1 MAEIGQIPETPP
13 GVPTGFGL
21 AASGGM
27 LPKLASGQRGSG
39 GTCCPTRVNHL
50 VARRSQEVQARRH
63 AHPDSIRG
71 RAGPIF
77 ALAMPVLRFIE
88 PCLPS
93 LADRPP
99 SGTNWIHEIKH
110 DGYRLMARRD
120 SVAPTIDG
128 PGATETGEPML
139 SPGIIGTAGRPPPV
153 CKQHDP
159 LGPVSAGLF
168 L

>member
-1 MAEIGQIPETPP
+1 
-13 GVPTGFGL
+13 
-21 AASGGM
+21 
-27 LPKLASGQRGSG
+27 
-39 GTCCPTRVNHL
+39 
-50 VARRSQEVQARRH
+50 
-63 AHPDSIRG
+63 
-71 RAGPIF
+71 
-77 ALAMPVLRFIE
+77 MPVLRFIE

-128 PGATETGEPML
+128 PGATETGEQGTCS

-159 LGPVSAGLF
+159 LGPRFGGAFSLGPSTGHISG
-168 L
+168 

>member
-1 MAEIGQIPETPP
+1 
-13 GVPTGFGL
+13 L

-93 LADRPP
+93 LADRPL
-99 SGTNWIHEIKH
+99 SGTK
-110 DGYRLMARRD
+110 D
-120 SVAPTIDG
+120 S
-128 PGATETGEPML
+128 
-139 SPGIIGTAGRPPPV
+139 
-153 CKQHDP
+153 
-159 LGPVSAGLF
+159 
-168 L
+168 